1 MEGLDR
7 LRSSAAQVFSLFL
20 DPLAG
25 FGPFWSATLLSF
37 FAALLVLTA
46 YRFCSS
52 REAFDRARGRLKSHL
67 LELRLFQDDPV
78 LAARAVLAVLR
89 ADLAYLRLHAKPL
102 ALLILPISL
111 ILLEGQ
117 ARLDRRPFLAGE
129 SVLLHTFWPNS
140 LSARSDGIPQLVVPP
155 GLSVQS
161 HPLRIP
167 ELKEIDWRLR
177 AERAGLHRI
186 IVRGSGM
193 EGFVDVSVSDTGATL
208 PGLAA
213 HGPRGRGSSDTFLLW
228 VEYPIS
234 HVAFMGLH
242 LPWFWVLLL
251 GTFLFV
257 FALKGIFGVSF

>member
-1 MEGLDR
+1 M
-7 LRSSAAQVFSLFL
+7 AAQVFSLFL

-25 FGPFWSATLLSF
+25 FGPFCSATLLAF
-37 FAALLVLTA
+37 LAGLLVLIA

-52 REAFDRARGRLKSHL
+52 REAFDQARGLLKCHL

-102 ALLILPISL
+102 AVLILPISL

-117 ARLDRRPFLAGE
+117 ARLDRRPFLTGE
-129 SVLLHTFWPNS
+129 SVLLQTFWPNS

-177 AERAGLHRI
+177 AERAGLYRV

-193 EGFVDVSVSDTGATL
+193 EGFVDVSVSDTGAAL
-208 PGLAA
+208 AGLAA
-213 HGPRGRGSSDTFLLW
+213 RGPMDRGSSDTPLVW
-228 VEYPIS
+228 VEHPKS
-234 HVAFMGLH
+234 HMDLIGLH
-242 LPWFWVLLL
+242 LPGFWVLLL
-251 GTFLFV
+251 ETFLFV
-257 FALKGIFGVSF
+257 FALKGTFGVSF